1 MDNLLITVFSILMM
15 AIAAFMYQED
25 ISVFR
30 ESPEYALCIEL
41 GGIPK
46 PNWSNTL
53 LNDCIMG
60 NK

>member
-15 AIAAFMYQED
+15 AIAAFIYQED

-30 ESPEYALCIEL
+30 ESPEYALCVER

-46 PNWSNTL
+46 PNWSNTFL
-53 LNDCIMG
+53 DECVMG
-60 NK
+60 DK